1 MIDARCSPN
10 KRMYNN
16 FIQLLSNF
24 IIIQPISNFTI
35 PLKGQLHRT
44 IFHLFIVNNFTNLFV
59 PPLHGANTKLSKT
72 LIIIIAKL
80 FEPLPFE
87 ERGWHFANV
96 AASYWPRFRLTLAR
110 SANRRTFDEDTGNI
124 TSQNRVLAENV
135 WQRWTEI
142 RFQVGIELSEAFSPV
157 CVEIG
162 LPKLQF
168 LSCAIF

>member
-80 FEPLPFE
+80 FEALPFV

-96 AASYWPRFRLTLAR
+96 AAS
-110 SANRRTFDEDTGNI
+110 
-124 TSQNRVLAENV
+124 
-135 WQRWTEI
+135 
-142 RFQVGIELSEAFSPV
+142 
-157 CVEIG
+157 
-162 LPKLQF
+162 
-168 LSCAIF
+168 